1 MTLEALELDG
11 TLKNNNM
18 SDNPKLRKNG
28 GEGTKTGNFLRSIN
42 FSKVAEVIGNLSM
55 GDIKSAIE
63 VISNKDNG
71 MTEAERAY
79 ALQVMQLDAEEMKGV
94 TNRWSSD
101 MASDSW
107 LSKNVRP
114 LSLIFLTVT
123 TVALIYLDFYDSSI
137 EVPKEWIELLKSL
150 LLGVYISYFGSRGL
164 NKYKSISNK

>member
-1 MTLEALELDG
+1 MTSEVLELDG
-11 TLKNNNM
+11 TLKNNIM

-28 GEGTKTGNFLRSIN
+28 GKGTATGNFLRSIN
-42 FSKVAEVIGNLSM
+42 FSKVAEVVGNLVT

-63 VISNKDNG
+63 VVSNKDNG
-71 MTEAERAY
+71 LTDAERAY

-94 TNRWSSD
+94 TQRWTSD
-101 MASDSW
+101 MTSDSW

-137 EVPKEWIELLKSL
+137 EVPSEWIELLKSL

-164 NKYKSISNK
+164 EKYKSISR